1 MQNGG
6 AYGNG
11 TTESGVGFE
20 SAAAGT
26 AGKPGEFT
34 ITSCGAGQTSQ
45 DYFAECFRK
54 DEYADCAPDG
64 TDQRDGGQVAAA
76 ISEARCAWVA

>member
-1 MQNGG
+1 VNSWK
-6 AYGNG
+6 AWRVRERFLG
-11 TTESGVGFE
+11 T
-20 SAAAGT
+20 
-26 AGKPGEFT
+26 
-34 ITSCGAGQTSQ
+34 GQTSQ

-76 ISEARCAWVA
+76 ISGADVSGLYVELRPGRPPDQ